1 LIDKASSLS
10 CGASGNKVALQ
21 MPKLTLDNSPYG
33 LISLEAFSFSRKLA
47 SELKAVPK
55 SNGLILLPSR
65 EREIY
70 KFKKLLENNW
80 PLDLIQVS
88 NYNIEPLKN
97 IDCLHMQSSGIVDN
111 IKFIKNLVK
120 ETSFFPK
127 FNVKKILTNKDG
139 LKDIID
145 DRGTVLKAKTIVWA
159 NGYEMLNLNNKIPII
174 PTSGQVNY
182 IKKSNLSSN
191 LKINFSYGHF
201 ISQSFKGYHQIGAS
215 FHRDIKTDFNESDY
229 ISNLNSIPI
238 FLKNLWDPND
248 FKNQY
253 RVSVRASTK
262 DRIPFFGSLNSIGSK
277 KSENIYV
284 LGGMGAWGFVYA
296 PYYAELL
303 VKTILNEPLVIG
315 NKIKKLLNMERLL

>member
-1 LIDKASSLS
+1 
-10 CGASGNKVALQ
+10 
-21 MPKLTLDNSPYG
+21 M
-33 LISLEAFSFSRKLA
+33 
-47 SELKAVPK
+47 
-55 SNGLILLPSR
+55 
-65 EREIY
+65 
-70 KFKKLLENNW
+70 
-80 PLDLIQVS
+80 DLIQDG
-88 NYNIEPLKN
+88 NYNIEALKN
-97 IDCLHMQSSGIVDN
+97 TNCLHMQSSGVVDN

-127 FNVKKILTNKDG
+127 FNVKKILANKDG
-139 LKDIID
+139 LKDIVD
-145 DRGTVLKAKTIVWA
+145 DRGNVLKAKTIVWA

-201 ISQSFKGYHQIGAS
+201 ISQSFKGYHQIWAS
-215 FHRDIKTDFNESDY
+215 FHSDIKTDFNESDY
-229 ISNLNSIPI
+229 ISNLNSIPN

-248 FKNQY
+248 FENQY